1 MNSRHLAIGV
11 GVLLLVTVV
20 AAGQEAPALQLGA
33 AARSADLPSLL
44 RGPGRFENGFEVDL
58 VFRENRVQLYDSA
71 GRLVRTNDVVVPGAE
86 TTSVLDASVSKEG
99 LVAVVAYSA
108 DSQGARV
115 GTISLFD
122 QSGPAKLVIRTNP
135 FVPTMVDFAPDGF
148 IWVVGWIPEIENGVR
163 IPSAG
168 IRPANPED
176 KERQCV
182 LERYSPEGVLAGS
195 FLKRSNFDRQVYPW
209 RNGPGGTTAL
219 RFSASG
225 IGLYVAHDDGS
236 GEWVELSLAGD
247 FKGRW
252 TIPPPAEGLSANSI
266 TFTDS
271 GSAYARWSLVGRANA
286 GRVPGEGTY
295 RLNKTTSR
303 WERLSDIPAPRT
315 SSSAGSFDN
324 FFTYLLGADG
334 DSLVFASRRG
344 QTAGMLWFKEPAR

>member
-1 MNSRHLAIGV
+1 MNPKHLAIWV
-11 GVLLLVTVV
+11 SVLSLATAV
-20 AAGQEAPALQLGA
+20 AAGQEVPALQLGA

-44 RGPGRFENGFEVDL
+44 RGPARFENGFDVDL
-58 VFRENRVQLYDSA
+58 VLRENRVQLYDSA
-71 GRLVRTNDVVVPGAE
+71 GRLVRINDVVVPGAE

-99 LVAVVAYSA
+99 LVAVAAYSA

-135 FVPTMVDFAPDGF
+135 FIPTMVDIAADGF
-148 IWVVGWIPEIENGVR
+148 IWVAGWIPEVENGVR
-163 IPSAG
+163 VPNAG
-168 IRPANPED
+168 IRPDPVA
-176 KERQCV
+176 KEQQCV
-182 LERYSPEGVLAGS
+182 LERYSPEGVLKGS
-195 FLKRSNFDRQVYPW
+195 FLKRSNFDRHVYPW
-209 RNGPGGTTAL
+209 RNGPGGDSAL

-271 GSAYARWSLVGRANA
+271 GSAYAQWSLVGRAKA

-295 RLNKTTSR
+295 RLNKITSK
-303 WERLSDIPAPRT
+303 WERLSDIPTPRT
-315 SSSAGSFDN
+315 SAGGGSFDN
-324 FFTYLLGADG
+324 FFTHLLGADG
-334 DSLVFASRRG
+334 DSLVFATRRG
-344 QTAGMLWFKEPAR
+344 QTGGMLWFKEPAR